1 MPITL
6 FSFING
12 PSSMLGDPV
21 LNIENLVM
29 RNYPVRLTTEGDYVL
44 ADFPDFPEAHTYG
57 EDRSDAL
64 ARAVDALATII
75 DACMRDRQPIPLPS
89 TRKHGPTVTLP
100 PMMVAKVELH
110 NAMLAQKVNKA
121 ELGRRLHW
129 HPPQVDRVLDVRHA
143 SRIDQIEHA
152 LAAVGKRLELHV
164 V

>member
-1 MPITL
+1 MW
-6 FSFING
+6 
-12 PSSMLGDPV
+12 
-21 LNIENLVM
+21 
-29 RNYPVRLTTEGDYVL
+29 NYPVKLTTEDDYVL

-57 EDRSDAL
+57 DDRGDAL

-75 DACMRDRQPIPLPS
+75 DACMRDRQPIPPPS
-89 TRKHGPTVTLP
+89 MRKGGPAVALP

-121 ELGRRLHW
+121 ELGRRLRW
-129 HPPQVDRVLDVRHA
+129 QSPQVDRVLDVRHA

>member
-1 MPITL
+1 MW
-6 FSFING
+6 
-12 PSSMLGDPV
+12 
-21 LNIENLVM
+21 
-29 RNYPVRLTTEGDYVL
+29 NYPVKLTAEGGYVL
-44 ADFPDFPEAHTYG
+44 VDFPDFPEAHTYG
-57 EDRSDAL
+57 DGRDEAL

-75 DACMRDRQPIPLPS
+75 GACMRDRQPVPRPS
-89 TRKHGPTVTLP
+89 PRKRGPTVTLP
-100 PMMVAKVELH
+100 PLMVAKVELH

-129 HPPQVDRVLDVRHA
+129 HLPQVDRVLDVRHA